1 VGEERRCRAK
11 RFDTEPRNAKIR
23 DGPGTFVR
31 EGRRELSTY
40 ESSAN
45 GGAPLVRS
53 ADAGSER
60 AADGSRGPY
69 RQYAI
74 YKPLRSG
81 KGGVLRFE
89 LNPQTPAVFV
99 TAARQIPGEQRRF
112 DWENK
117 VVMKWGLSDIGE
129 ILAALERRQDGAK
142 LFHSTD
148 KAKTAFELKRQE
160 DRNPPNFFASMSRR
174 KPDANDAEWL
184 GVAVTQGEAAVLC
197 ALLGY
202 AALVL
207 SSWSVP
213 VG

>member
-1 VGEERRCRAK
+1 MAT
-11 RFDTEPRNAKIR
+11 TES
-23 DGPGTFVR
+23 F
-31 EGRRELSTY
+31 
-40 ESSAN
+40 AN

-53 ADAGSER
+53 AGAGSER

-69 RQYAI
+69 REYTI

-99 TAARQIPGEQRRF
+99 TVARQVAGEQRRF

-129 ILAALERRQDGAK
+129 ILAALERRQDEAK
-142 LFHSTD
+142 LYHSTD
-148 KAKTAFELKRQE
+148 KANTAFELKHQGERT
-160 DRNPPNFFASMSRR
+160 PPNYFASMSRQKADTR
-174 KPDANDAEWL
+174 EVERL
-184 GVAVTQGEAAVLC
+184 GVAVSLGEASVLS
-197 ALLGY
+197 ALLRY

-207 SSWSVP
+207 SSWSIP